1 MKNQWKEERIIMQ
14 LHFYHEDRKLKE
26 QIQDRSKQMGISQ
39 MEFIRIAI
47 RTYLEILNKEK
58 K

>member
-1 MKNQWKEERIIMQ
+1 MKNEWKEDRIIMQ
-14 LHFYHEDRKLKE
+14 LHFYHQDKVLKE
-26 QIQDRSKQMGISQ
+26 QVRDKSREMGISQ

-47 RTYLEILNKEK
+47 RTYLEILNKQK